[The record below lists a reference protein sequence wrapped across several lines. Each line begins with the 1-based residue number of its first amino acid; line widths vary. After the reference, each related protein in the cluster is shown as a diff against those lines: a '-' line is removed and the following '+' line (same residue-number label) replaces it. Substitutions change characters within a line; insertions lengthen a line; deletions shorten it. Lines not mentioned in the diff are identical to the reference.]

1 MDFLRFTDLEL
12 FLLSGWISYIIIR
25 FVADSVKLRFY
36 IDLKDW
42 KFKVGKPQPQSRIG
56 STIGRAF
63 GKQSVPN
70 THIHHFVFGMIL
82 MPVTFI
88 ALYWRL
94 WYGPVLVGLVMAL
107 IFSEIKELIL
117 MSWGQ

>member
-1 MDFLRFTDLEL
+1 MDFPRFTDLEL

-42 KFKVGKPQPQSRIG
+42 KFKVGKPSQSSVPLG
-56 STIGRAF
+56 LGRAF
-63 GKQSVPN
+63 GKQNVPN
-70 THIHHFVFGMIL
+70 THIHHFVFGMFF
-82 MPVTFI
+82 MPITFL

-117 MSWGQ
+117 MNWGQ

>member
-1 MDFLRFTDLEL
+1 MDFPRFTDLEL
-12 FLLSGWISYIIIR
+12 FLLSGWISYILIR

-36 IDLKDW
+36 IDFKDM
-42 KFKVGKPQPQSRIG
+42 KFKVGKPSQSRMTSAMG
-56 STIGRAF
+56 KAF
-63 GKQSVPN
+63 GKQSEPN